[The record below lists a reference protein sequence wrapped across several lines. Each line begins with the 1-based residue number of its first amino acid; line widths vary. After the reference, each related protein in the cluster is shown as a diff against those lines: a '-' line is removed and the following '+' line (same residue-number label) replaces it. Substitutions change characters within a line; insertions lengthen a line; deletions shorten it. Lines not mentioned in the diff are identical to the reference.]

1 MVNYVLFIYTIKC
14 IISKYALTNVIHK
27 STKKSQ
33 DNVISSHPV
42 ELKRFTILKVF

>member
-1 MVNYVLFIYTIKC
+1 MYYLYIQLNVSSVNI
-14 IISKYALTNVIHK
+14 TNVIHK

-33 DNVISSHPV
+33 DNVISSPPV

>member
-1 MVNYVLFIYTIKC
+1 MVNYVLFIYKNKC

-27 STKKSQ
+27 SQ
-33 DNVISSHPV
+33 DNVISSPPV